1 MNPLP
6 THALERDEG
15 YIPKTPGRRNNIPLD
30 PPSKGE
36 ACLSAYTRNCANAYP
51 KVEFAPAEHAT
62 RSVAVNSPF
71 EGGSRGM
78 LFPQFLARL
87 RRHVSAALVIVLFAA
102 GATAQETGSAE
113 TSLGDQTDV
122 AVTAYNN
129 GLALVRD
136 TRKVHLPTGEL
147 SLQFM
152 DVAQQIR
159 PETVSLQSASSPGSV
174 GILEQNYEYDLISPS
189 KLMEKYVGK
198 DVYLQ
203 NFSNQ
208 VDLGRTPAKLLSVN
222 EGPVY
227 KVGKEIY
234 LGHPGNVVLPEIPDN
249 LIAEP
254 SLIWLLSNDR
264 ADQTLEVTY
273 LTNGVS
279 WKADYVVTLAKDDQ
293 SLDLAG
299 WVTMNNQSGATY
311 TNAKLKL
318 VAGDVNVV
326 QPVLG
331 DVAMVMDFSARPA
344 AAPPMPKE
352 EAFAEYHLYT
362 MPRRTTIKQN
372 QSKQLALLNGSG
384 VKCAKKY
391 EYRGQVNYY
400 SQQIPPTGEEHVG
413 VFLEFENEEANGL
426 GIPLPAGVMRI
437 YQEDSEGMLQFAGED
452 NIKHT
457 PKDETVT
464 LRMGDAFDV
473 IGERVQTDFQVLGYH
488 TSEAAFDVT
497 VRNHKE
503 SDIVVDIVEPMP
515 SDWEILS
522 KSHDFT
528 KKDAH
533 TAVFSVPVAKDGE
546 VTVSYRVRVK
556 Y

>member
-1 MNPLP
+1 MKWFLVLAMAVGASN
-6 THALERDEG
+6 A
-15 YIPKTPGRRNNIPLD
+15 
-30 PPSKGE
+30 
-36 ACLSAYTRNCANAYP
+36 SAD
-51 KVEFAPAEHAT
+51 
-62 RSVAVNSPF
+62 S
-71 EGGSRGM
+71 
-78 LFPQFLARL
+78 
-87 RRHVSAALVIVLFAA
+87 SAA
-102 GATAQETGSAE
+102 
-113 TSLGDQTDV
+113 TSLDDQTDV

-136 TRKVHLPTGEL
+136 TRKLSLPKGEL
-147 SLQFM
+147 DLQFM

-159 PETVSLQSASSPGSV
+159 PETVSLQSASAPGSV

-198 DVYLQ
+198 KVWLQ
-203 NFSNQ
+203 NFHN
-208 VDLGRTPAKLLSVN
+208 DLDMGRVEAELLSMN

-227 KVGKEIY
+227 KVGEEIF
-234 LGHPGNVVLPEIPDN
+234 LGHPGNVVLPEIPEN
-249 LIAEP
+249 LIAKP
-254 SLIWLLSNDR
+254 SLIWKLSNTQ

-279 WKADYVVTLAKDDQ
+279 WKADYVVTLAKDDK

-326 QPVLG
+326 QDMPQRLERGRVLS
-331 DVAMVMDFSARPA
+331 AMAEM
-344 AAPPMPKE
+344 APIPQE
-352 EAFAEYHLYT
+352 ESFAEYHLYT

-372 QSKQLALLNGSG
+372 QSKQLALLNGTG
-384 VKCAKKY
+384 VKCEKKY
-391 EYRGQVNYY
+391 EYRGQEYFY

-413 VFLEFENEEANGL
+413 VFLKFENEDENGL

-464 LRMGDAFDV
+464 LRMGDAFDI
-473 IGERVQTDFQVLGYH
+473 IGERVQTDYKVYGSNTHESAYEI
-488 TSEAAFDVT
+488 SI
-497 VRNHKE
+497 RNHKE

-515 SDWEILS
+515 GDWEVVS
-522 KSHDFT
+522 ASQDHE
-528 KKDAH
+528 KKDAR
-533 TAVFSVPVAKDGE
+533 TAIFHVAVPKDGE
-546 VTVSYRVRVK
+546 AKVTYRVRVRF
-556 Y
+556 

>member
-1 MNPLP
+1 MTVRVGL
-6 THALERDEG
+6 AV
-15 YIPKTPGRRNNIPLD
+15 
-30 PPSKGE
+30 
-36 ACLSAYTRNCANAYP
+36 CLLFCADSGLAYA
-51 KVEFAPAEHAT
+51 EPAQ
-62 RSVAVNSPF
+62 V
-71 EGGSRGM
+71 
-78 LFPQFLARL
+78 
-87 RRHVSAALVIVLFAA
+87 
-102 GATAQETGSAE
+102 E
-113 TSLGDQTDV
+113 TSLADQTDV

-136 TRKVHLPTGEL
+136 TRKLTIPTGEL
-147 SLQFM
+147 HLQFM

-159 PETVSLQSASSPGSV
+159 PETVSLSSASSPGSV
-174 GILEQNYEYDLISPS
+174 AILEQNYEYDLISPS

-198 DVYLQ
+198 QVYLQ
-203 NFSNQ
+203 NFNNEIN
-208 VDLGRTPAKLLSVN
+208 LGRTPAELLSVN
-222 EGPVY
+222 EGPVF
-227 KVGKEIY
+227 KVGNEIY
-234 LGHPGNVVLPEIPDN
+234 LGHPGNVVLPEIPEN
-249 LIAEP
+249 LIAKP
-254 SLIWLLSNDR
+254 SLIWMLANEQG
-264 ADQTLEVTY
+264 DQTLEVTY

-279 WKADYVVTLAKDDQ
+279 WQADYVITLAKDDA

-326 QPVLG
+326 RDHL
-331 DVAMVMDFSARPA
+331 VAMDMEFNGAVAFS
-344 AAPPMPKE
+344 AAPPMPQE

-372 QSKQLALLNGSG
+372 QSKQLALLNGED
-384 VKCAKKY
+384 VTCTKKY
-391 EYRGQVNYY
+391 EYRGQEYFY

-413 VFLEFENEEANGL
+413 VFLEFENEEENAL

-452 NIKHT
+452 RIEHT

-473 IGERVQTDFQVLGYH
+473 IGERIQTDYRVYGNDVY
-488 TSEAAFDVT
+488 EVAFDVT
-497 VRNHKE
+497 IRNHKE

-522 KSHDFT
+522 KSHEFI
-528 KKDAH
+528 KKDAR
-533 TAVFSVPVAKDGE
+533 TAVFSVPVSKDGE
-546 VTVSYRVRVK
+546 VTVSYRVRVR